1 MVIYNIQTNGACS
14 QLLIELINDSV
25 FVEPSAVA
33 YVSGSVALEADVVGW
48 RNKLKA
54 LFIGKKHFK
63 PSFKGT
69 GKIYL
74 TATLG
79 TYHKFTLKPQEE
91 LVITPKAFIAC
102 RNSVTMRA
110 EIKTSFGDLISG
122 APLVN
127 TIVSGTG
134 NVMILMPGPI
144 VEHELKN
151 DKFIAYAQDVA
162 AYTKQLH
169 VYRELAGKGGLN
181 IAHKMV
187 QVYRGTGYVFFT
199 PIPNKDSKKKAS

>member
-1 MVIYNIQTNGACS
+1 MVIYNIQTNGACN
-14 QLLIELINDSV
+14 QLVIELINDTV

-33 YVSGSVALEADVVGW
+33 YVSGAVALVAELVGW
-48 RNKLKA
+48 KNKLKA
-54 LFIGKKHFK
+54 LFIGKNHFK

-74 TATLG
+74 VATLG
-79 TYHKFTLKPQEE
+79 SYHKFTLKPQEE
-91 LVITPKAFIAC
+91 LVITRKAFIAC
-102 RNSVTMRA
+102 RNSVT
-110 EIKTSFGDLISG
+110 IKPELKITLGDLLSG

-127 TIVSGTG
+127 TIVTGTG
-134 NVMILMPGPI
+134 NVMILMPGPV

-151 DKFIAYAQDVA
+151 DKFVAYAHDVA

-169 VYRELAGKGGLN
+169 VYREFAGKGGLN

-187 QVYRGTGYVFFT
+187 QVYRGTGNLFFT
-199 PIPNKDSKKKAS
+199 PIPNKDSKTKK